1 MKLPAAL
8 YRRLHWLNLP
18 GAFLIALLQ
27 RTPVVRVA
35 ASAADVAFASS
46 PVSAVLKAAATTLGA
61 LGAVHSMAGATL
73 LVPSTPAPGSGKVGV
88 TFPTIAFT
96 VSGAQTAPAS
106 FTIGGSVLPGLTF
119 KPLGSAAAGVSSGIV
134 NGSTIQLDGT
144 PTAAGQFTISLRAWE
159 KTNGTG
165 DNTTFFYTVN
175 IAAADNTAP
184 TISTQPTSKTVS
196 AGGTV
201 QFTAA
206 ASGSPTPTLQWFR
219 GGTSIAGATTATLT
233 ISGASAADAATYTLV
248 ATNSLGSAA
257 SNAVTLTVTGIVA
270 NPPVVVSHPLSVT
283 GAVGG
288 AATFTVVAT
297 GSPTFQW
304 RKNGTNIPGATTPTL
319 TFASLVATDTASY
332 DVLLT
337 NAGGTTFGGPAT
349 LLVTAPLTARL
360 SNLAVRTTLAANQLL
375 TVGFTMSGGSK
386 DVLIRAAGPGL
397 GALGVPGTMADPKL
411 ALFNGSTQINA
422 NDNWAGNATVSAA
435 MAAVGAFPF
444 AATTSLDAA
453 LVTAIDGGRTAQV
466 SGPAAGNV
474 IVEVYDTVASNS
486 PRLTNLSALNFVGT
500 GGDLLIAGFTVAG
513 TGSKNLLIRA
523 VGPSLGALGVP
534 GTLADPK
541 LVVQT
546 SGQVVVAENDTYA
559 ASLANVFTSV
569 GAFGFQAGAKDAAV
583 VVSLPPGGYTV
594 TVSGADGGTGTA
606 IVEVYELP

>member
-1 MKLPAAL
+1 MKLSSAL
-8 YRRLHWLNLP
+8 LRRLHWLNLP
-18 GAFLIALLQ
+18 GALLIALLQ
-27 RTPVVRVA
+27 RTPVVRVV
-35 ASAADVAFASS
+35 ASAADVAVASS

-61 LGAVHSMAGATL
+61 LGAMHSMAGATV
-73 LVPSTPAPGSGKVGV
+73 LVPSTPNPGSGKVGV
-88 TFPTIAFT
+88 VFPTIAYT
-96 VSGAQTAPAS
+96 VSGAQTPPAS
-106 FTIGGSVLPGLTF
+106 FTVGGNVPPGLTF
-119 KPLGSAAAGVSSGIV
+119 KPLGSSAAGVASGIV

-144 PTAAGQFTISLRAWE
+144 PTTAGQFTISLRAWE
-159 KTNGTG
+159 KVNGTG
-165 DNTTFFYTVN
+165 DNTSFSYTIN

-184 TISTQPTSKTVS
+184 TISTQPTSRTVA

-201 QFTAA
+201 QLTAA

-219 GGTSIAGATTATLT
+219 GATAIAGATSSTLT
-233 ISGASAADAATYTLV
+233 ISGATAADAATYTMV
-248 ATNSLGSAA
+248 ATNSLGSAT
-257 SNAVTLTVTGIVA
+257 SNAVTLTVTGIVVTA
-270 NPPVVVSHPLSVT
+270 PVVTSHPTSVT
-283 GAVGG
+283 AAVGG
-288 AATFTVVAT
+288 AAAFSVAAT

-304 RKNGTNIPGATTPTL
+304 RKNGTNIPGATSATL
-319 TFASLVATDTASY
+319 TFA
-332 DVLLT
+332 
-337 NAGGTTFGGPAT
+337 FGGPAT

-375 TVGFTMSGGSK
+375 TVGFTMSGGTK
-386 DVLIRAAGPGL
+386 DVLVRAAGPGL

-422 NDNWAGNATVSAA
+422 NDNWAGNTTVSTA

-444 AATTSLDAA
+444 ASANSLDAA
-453 LVTAIDGGRTAQV
+453 LVTGIDGGRTAQV

-534 GTLADPK
+534 GTLVDPK
-541 LVVQT
+541 LVLQT
-546 SGQVVVAENDTYA
+546 SAQVLVAENDTFA
-559 ASLANVFTSV
+559 ASLANVFTTV
-569 GAFGFQAGAKDAAV
+569 GAFAFQPGAKDAAI
-583 VVSLPPGGYTV
+583 VVSLPAGGYTV